1 MGGERVRSRTR
12 LTRIISLL
20 ALVGVLAVV
29 AAGCG
34 GGGSSSSSS
43 GGSTNSNSNSG
54 KTYAQLNVVWDA
66 PDYMDPALYYT
77 VAAYQLTNYVWTG
90 LLGYKHENGPG
101 GATLVPYLAQS
112 MPKVSADGKTYNFTL
127 RPNLKYSNGKPLKAS
142 DFRYTIERDFKMDSP
157 GVGFYSDI
165 KGVSGSNGFA
175 ETKKGHISGIVT
187 NDAKRTIQ
195 INLTSPR
202 GDFPYILAMEFSHFV
217 PPGTPASDQSTHPI
231 PATGPYMV
239 QSYQPNRGFTL
250 VRNPNFNGQI
260 PTIPTGNPDKVVGKI
275 ITDPVAAYQQV
286 VSNKSDYDFQ
296 PVPNDRL
303 PEAQNKFREQLR
315 IYTNA
320 NTYYY
325 ALNNAIPPFNNIQAR
340 KAVQQAIDPGAII
353 SGIYGG
359 LGRPTQNFL
368 PPGYPQYKKIQAWS
382 FNLAKAKQLV
392 QQSGTAGQ
400 TVDVYG
406 PNEDPS
412 KSTTE
417 YLANQLGKIGYKPK
431 LHLLSHQVYFQT
443 IGNQATKAQAMF
455 TDWYQDYPHPLDWF
469 DVLLN
474 GNRIT
479 KTHNNNP
486 GNVNVPSVN
495 KEIEALKKISTITP
509 EVNARWAAVDRDLMV
524 NFATTV
530 PYMNKSS
537 TDFFSNRMDMS
548 CYVFGVVTFWD
559 WGLSCQK

>member
-12 LTRIISLL
+12 LIRIISLL
-20 ALVGVLAVV
+20 ALIGVLAVV

-34 GGGSSSSSS
+34 GGGNESSS
-43 GGSTNSNSNSG
+43 GGSSNGDNSG
-54 KTYAQLNVVWDA
+54 KTYPQLNVVWDA

-112 MPKVSADGKTYNFTL
+112 MPKVSADGRTYNFTL
-127 RPNLKYSNGKPLKAS
+127 RPNLKYSNGKPVKAS

-195 INLTSPR
+195 IQLDQPR

-217 PPGTPASDQSTHPI
+217 PAGTPASDQSTHPI
-231 PATGPYMV
+231 PATGPYML

-260 PTIPTGNPDKVVGKI
+260 PTMPSGNPDKVVGKI

-286 VSNKSDYDFQ
+286 VTNKSDYDFQ

-303 PEAQNKFREQLR
+303 AEAQDKYKDQLR

-325 ALNNAIPPFNNIQAR
+325 ALNNKLPPFNNIQAR
-340 KAVQQAIDPGAII
+340 KAVQMAIDPSAII

-382 FNLAKAKQLV
+382 FDLAKAKQLV

-417 YLANQLGKIGYKPK
+417 YLANQLSKIGYKPK

-474 GNRIT
+474 GDRIT
-479 KTHNNNP
+479 QTHNNNP
-486 GNVNVPSVN
+486 GNVDVPAVN
-495 KEIEALKKISTITP
+495 KEIEALKRISEISP
-509 EVNARWAAVDRDLMV
+509 EVNGRWAQVDRDLMV
-524 NFATTV
+524 KYATTV

-548 CYVFGVVTFWD
+548 CYVFGVVSFWD